1 MIENDDLK
9 IQLERKRYELGQN
22 EVETR
27 RAWKKLEAYYDEHE
41 RIEKECD
48 DLLERIEKSSVMSN

>member
-1 MIENDDLK
+1 MTENDDLQ
-9 IQLERKRYELGQN
+9 IQLERKKYELGQN

-27 RAWKKLEAYYDEHE
+27 RAWKKLETCYDEHE

-48 DLLERIEKSSVMSN
+48 DLLKKIERLSDMSS